1 MTETAV
7 AGRSI
12 PYYARLDGLRALA
25 VLGVFAEHFTYS
37 ELIRGWGPGMIGVRT
52 FFVLSG
58 FLITS
63 ILLGQRGSAS
73 GGTLARRFFMR
84 RFLRLSPPFY
94 VAIALAAL
102 LGISGMRA
110 DWWVHGLYLSNFQI
124 AFQEQWSGAGHFW
137 TLAVE
142 EQFYLLWFPAVVLAP
157 RRWLLPIVLAC
168 LVLAP
173 GFRLLIVFG
182 ASTFIDVL
190 LPSQLDSLGAGALI
204 AVISRTPALGWADR
218 AFLHRRALV
227 LLMVSVVILSAPW
240 HHAGLHKP
248 MIVNWVLLPT
258 LVSLTAAALI
268 RQCVA
273 AEGNSLRWLTHPAL
287 VHVGKISYGLYV
299 YHYFV
304 PPALYEHV
312 PAILQLT
319 EGYLKLVRSLIWIL
333 ISFVLAELSW
343 RLIES
348 PVMRRR
354 RQPQPPAAGLTA
366 LPPRRHLPERR
377 SGGDVEEARGP

>member
-1 MTETAV
+1 MTEITT
-7 AGRSI
+7 GRSI
-12 PYYARLDGLRALA
+12 PYHARLDGLRALA

-37 ELIRGWGPGMIGVRT
+37 EVIRGWGPGMIGVRT

-63 ILLGQRGSAS
+63 ILLAQRGSAS
-73 GGTLARRFFMR
+73 GATLARRFYLR

-94 VAIALAAL
+94 IAIALAAL

-124 AFQEQWSGAGHFW
+124 ALREQWSGAGHFW

-157 RRWLLPIVLAC
+157 RRWLLPVILGCLLLA
-168 LVLAP
+168 V
-173 GFRLLIVFG
+173 GFRLMIVFG

-204 AVISRTPALGWADR
+204 AVISQNRALGWADR
-218 AFLHRRALV
+218 AFLDRRFLII
-227 LLMVSVVILSAPW
+227 LLGSVVILSAPYDLV
-240 HHAGLHKP
+240 GLDMP
-248 MIVNWVLLPT
+248 MFLDWVLLPS
-258 LVSLTAAALI
+258 LVSLGAAALI

-273 AEGNSLRWLTHPAL
+273 AEGDSLGWLTHPAL
-287 VHVGKISYGLYV
+287 VHLGKISYGLYV

-312 PAILQLT
+312 PAILYLT
-319 EGYLKLVRSLIWIL
+319 EGPLKLVRSLIWIL
-333 ISFVLAELSW
+333 ISYVLAELSW
-343 RLIES
+343 RLIERPIMGRRWRHGGRKPLA
-348 PVMRRR
+348 PV
-354 RQPQPPAAGLTA
+354 AKTG
-366 LPPRRHLPERR
+366 
-377 SGGDVEEARGP
+377 